1 MFMLLNNNYQPGR
14 IENYITNGDLEALYA
29 VLKQNPSLAKKP
41 TSHHVSPLMLSCYF
55 KKPEVTEFLL
65 QYVDEV
71 NLFEAVAAGKYDVVS
86 KLISKYPEAIN
97 YYAEDGFT
105 PLGLACYF
113 GQYEIA
119 RHLVIQD
126 ADINMASINGF
137 NIFPIH
143 SAAAGDHADIAELLI
158 ECGADVN
165 VKQAAG
171 VTPLHSAAQNGNVDM
186 LILLLESGADTSLK
200 MDGGKRACDLAR
212 EQGFVQIA
220 EALSR

>member
-1 MFMLLNNNYQPGR
+1 MLINNPYKPGR
-14 IENYITNGDLEALYA
+14 IENYISNGDLVALNA
-29 VLKQNPSLAKKP
+29 VLRENPALAKKP
-41 TSHHVSPLMLSCYF
+41 TSMHVSPLMLSCYF

-65 QYVDEV
+65 RYVDEV
-71 NLFEAVAAGKYDVVS
+71 NLFEAVAAGKHDEVA
-86 KLISKYPEAIN
+86 KLVRKYPDAIN

-119 RHLVIQD
+119 RHLVIRD
-126 ADINMASINGF
+126 ADVNMPSTNGF

-143 SAAAGDHADIAELLI
+143 SAAIGDHTNIASLLI

-186 LILLLESGADTSLK
+186 LILLLESGADTSIR
-200 MDGGKRACDLAR
+200 MENGKRACDLAR

-220 EALSR
+220 QALS